1 MKSRKTNKIKL
12 LFRFFHSLKLTVF
25 LMIALATASIF
36 GTLIPQNAAPEAYL
50 ERYGEALGRFL
61 VTFRLFDMYHSWWFY
76 LLISLLALNIIACS
90 IRGFRRDW
98 RSVMAPVTIL
108 DEVPRESL
116 ACVLSWPDT
125 TGPKMVEEA
134 AVGLLSGEFAVP
146 MRTAVNGDT
155 HLFARRH
162 PAGRLGVH
170 VVHMSI
176 IIILLGV
183 AIGALSGFSK
193 AIVEIEEK
201 GSATTA
207 YNRAGEPVP
216 FGFTVLCEGFAVS
229 YYESGIPKEYKS
241 LLTIVDDGKRVV
253 EKRPVVVNDP
263 LTYRGMTFY
272 QSGYEAVSFLFLV
285 RDRQTGAPRPLTV
298 RAGEKAL
305 LPGGGQMVVM
315 DSVDEIRMHSPRYSG
330 PAVHVAV
337 LPPDGA
343 PDSFVLMKNHPD
355 VNADKGGRLQF
366 SYGGVSSWKT
376 VLQVTRDPGVPFVW
390 AGCLLLM
397 AGFVMTFL
405 LSYRCIWIKIGS
417 GEVVM
422 AGSCTGN
429 REAFRVFFTELAER
443 LKAASIIQGDVP
455 KTDQ

>member
-1 MKSRKTNKIKL
+1 LKSSKNNKISL
-12 LFRFFHSLKLTVF
+12 LFMFFHSLKLTVF

-76 LLISLLALNIIACS
+76 LLIALLALNIIACS
-90 IRGFRRDW
+90 IRGLRRDW
-98 RSVMAPVTIL
+98 GSVMAPVTIL
-108 DEVPRESL
+108 DEVPRESF
-116 ACVLSWPDT
+116 ACVLKWPNT
-125 TGPKMVEEA
+125 TGPEIVEDEA
-134 AVGLLSGEFAVP
+134 VALLRGEFAVP
-146 MRTAVNGDT
+146 MRTAVNGDI
-155 HLFARRH
+155 HLFARKH
-162 PAGRLGVH
+162 PVGRLGVH

-176 IIILLGV
+176 IIILSGV

-201 GSATTA
+201 GSANTA

-216 FGFTVLCEGFAVS
+216 LGFTVLCEGFAVS
-229 YYESGIPKEYKS
+229 YYGSGIPKEYKS
-241 LLTIVDDGKRVV
+241 LLTIVDNGKKVV
-253 EKRPVVVNDP
+253 EKRPVVVNHP
-263 LTYRGMTFY
+263 LTYRGITFY
-272 QSGYEAVSFLFLV
+272 QSGYEAVAFLFSI
-285 RDRQTGAPRPLTV
+285 RDRQTGVSRPLTV
-298 RAGEKAL
+298 RAGEKTP
-305 LPGGGQMVVM
+305 LPGGGQVVVM

-330 PAVHVAV
+330 PAVHLAV

-355 VNADKGGRLQF
+355 VNADRGGRFQF

-397 AGFVMTFL
+397 AGFVMAFL
-405 LSYRCIWIKIGS
+405 FSYRCIWIRIGS

-443 LKAASIIQGDVP
+443 LKAASINPGDVP